1 MLTSVVVFLMDWTKK
16 TFSISPVADDFL
28 PEWSSLL
35 STSKEA
41 NTVK

>member
-28 PEWSSLL
+28 L
-35 STSKEA
+35 K
-41 NTVK
+41 